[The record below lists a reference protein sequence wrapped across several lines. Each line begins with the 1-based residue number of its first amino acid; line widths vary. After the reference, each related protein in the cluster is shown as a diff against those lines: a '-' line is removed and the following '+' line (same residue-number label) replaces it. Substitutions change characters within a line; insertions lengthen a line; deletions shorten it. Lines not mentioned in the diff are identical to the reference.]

1 MRSPDGTGVEYP
13 FIKAHAYGND
23 FLFIEAPGGI
33 PDARGVAQAACDRHR
48 GIGGDGLIV
57 YRPTA
62 TGARMTLY
70 NADGGVAE
78 VSGNGVRCLAAILAE
93 RTGRSETRIETDGG
107 VKSLRLLEADPP
119 RYRFRAFMGEPLDIA
134 ERELEAAGER
144 VAVVTLSVGN
154 PQCLVLTDTLDST
167 RFERLG
173 PALATHPAFP
183 DGTNVE
189 LVTVETPSRIRILI
203 WERGVGPTA
212 ASGTGA
218 CASAVAAAIY
228 GGADRTVDVVSPGGT
243 QRVEWTPEG
252 IQLTGWAEITIRG
265 RWTGRL

>member
-1 MRSPDGTGVEYP
+1 MVEYP
-13 FIKAHAYGND
+13 FVKAHAYGND
-23 FLFIEAPGGI
+23 FLFIEASTGEI
-33 PDARGVAQAACDRHR
+33 PDASAVAQAACDRHR

-57 YRPTA
+57 YQPTP

-93 RTGRSETRIETDGG
+93 RTGGSETRIETDGG
-107 VKSLRLLEADPP
+107 IKTLTLLIADPP
-119 RYRFRAFMGEPLDIA
+119 RYRFRAFMGEPLGIT
-134 ERELEAAGER
+134 ERRLEAAGEG
-144 VAVVTLSVGN
+144 VTVVTLSVGN
-154 PQCLVLTDTLDST
+154 PQCLVLTDTLDPR

-189 LVTVETPSRIRILI
+189 LVTVETPQRLRILI
-203 WERGVGPTA
+203 WERGVGATA

-218 CASAVAAAIY
+218 CASAVAAAVY
-228 GGADRTVDVVSPGGT
+228 GGAERTVDVVSPGGT
-243 QRVEWTPEG
+243 QRVEWTSDG
-252 IQLTGWAEITIRG
+252 LHLTGWAEITIRG
-265 RWTGRL
+265 RWTRRL

>member
-1 MRSPDGTGVEYP
+1 MSKVEASVDYT
-13 FIKAHAYGND
+13 FTKAHAYGND
-23 FLFIEAPGGI
+23 FLFIEAADGGL
-33 PDARGVAQAACDRHR
+33 PDAPAVARAACDRHR

-57 YRPTA
+57 YQKTN

-78 VSGNGVRCLAAILAE
+78 LSGNGVRCLAAILTE
-93 RTGRSETRIETDGG
+93 QTGGSETRIDTAGG
-107 VKSLRLLEADPP
+107 VKTLTLLKADPP
-119 RYRFRAFMGEPLDIA
+119 RYRFRAFMGEPEGIG

-144 VAVVTLSVGN
+144 VPVVTLSVGN
-154 PQCLVLTDTLDST
+154 PHCLVLTDTLDPA

-189 LVTVETPSRIRILI
+189 FVTVEAPNRIRILI

-218 CASAVAAAIY
+218 CASAVAAATY
-228 GGADRTVDVVSPGGT
+228 GGAERAVDVVSPGGT
-243 QRVEWTPEG
+243 QRVEWAPDG
-252 IQLTGWAEITIRG
+252 IWLIGWAEITVRG
-265 RWTGRL
+265 CWTGRL